1 MLYHDFVNSRI
12 KWLDSNAADLIHAT
26 VGLVGEVVEFMFA
39 DSPENAIEE
48 LGDCE
53 FYVSH
58 LRQALEKAPFKAFAV
73 SANLSRDESNKIV
86 QNPTDS
92 LLKHS
97 GELLDFAKKV
107 FIYNKPGDKLDWANQ
122 IVRVEYALHVLCHNS
137 GTSRLKTQIA
147 NQTKLEIR
155 YPTGYSDQAA
165 QARADKA

>member
-1 MLYHDFVNSRI
+1 MLYHEFVNSRI
-12 KWLDSNAADLIHAT
+12 KWLDTNSADLIHAT
-26 VGLVGEVVEFMFA
+26 VGLVGEVIEFTFA
-39 DSPENAIEE
+39 ESPENAVEE

-58 LRQALEKAPFKAFAV
+58 LRQALEKASFDWIAEA
-73 SANLSRDESNKIV
+73 ALSRSDSNVIAA
-86 QNPTDS
+86 NPLDA

-107 FIYNKPGDKLDWANQ
+107 YIYNKPGDKLDWVNQ

-147 NQTKLEIR
+147 NQEKLEKR